1 MVSLEWTGT
10 TVARPSGCLRKVWLP
25 LVRTAREP
33 AHSRMQMISLPLSRG
48 GHVIPK
54 RGNRVVTRQGKVRSP
69 QLYVS

>member
-1 MVSLEWTGT
+1 
-10 TVARPSGCLRKVWLP
+10 